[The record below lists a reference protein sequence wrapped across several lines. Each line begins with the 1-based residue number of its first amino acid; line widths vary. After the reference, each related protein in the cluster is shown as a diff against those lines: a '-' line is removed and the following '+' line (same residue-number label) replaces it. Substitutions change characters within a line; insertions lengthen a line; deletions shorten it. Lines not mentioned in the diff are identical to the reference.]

1 MIRLTRRR
9 RCFVVALA
17 ASAFLAG
24 PAHAGWSS
32 SATGAS
38 TALSATLAPPTGL
51 TATCGGILGGLL
63 GKVVTLTWTASPS
76 ASLGTMGY
84 QVLRGTSSGGPYPW
98 TSPVT
103 TDLSFETAV
112 LPNDRYYFVVQTA
125 AGGWRSSN
133 SNQVTKVISILGC
146 GN

>member
-1 MIRLTRRR
+1 MIRRR
-9 RCFVVALA
+9 RGFVVALA
-17 ASAFLAG
+17 VMASMVS
-24 PAHAGWSS
+24 PAQAQWSS
-32 SATGAS
+32 SATGTS
-38 TALSATLAPPTGL
+38 TAKSTTLEPPGLL
-51 TATCGGILGGLL
+51 TAACGGILGGLL

-98 TSPVT
+98 TSSVT

-112 LPNDRYYFVVQTA
+112 LSNDRYYFVVQTA
-125 AGGWRSSN
+125 AGVWRSSN